1 VNVILYV
8 MDALRADHL
17 SCYGYERDI
26 SPNIDALADDGVR
39 FERCFSP
46 ATWTR
51 PVASSLL
58 TGLYPPAHGTET
70 RNDLFSPPVQ
80 TLAERFQDAG
90 YETVG
95 ITTMGNL
102 SSEVRFDRGFDR
114 FFDLY
119 KDDDVISKRRTS
131 TPTEEE
137 LKQENV
143 DRVALPRAED
153 ITDTFAEWLTK
164 RDDDRPFFAF
174 AWSIEP
180 HMPYD
185 PPPEFRGFLDP
196 GYDGVVD
203 GERDT
208 LNAVESES
216 DLAQFIGLY
225 DGEIAYNDHCIGTL
239 VDLLRDAGCFADT
252 LFSVAGDHGDAFRE
266 HGRLTHGHAPY
277 DELMHVPWVVRTPSA
292 VSSTDVADGLC
303 SLIDVAPTLLDTATD
318 GSVDPSAGI
327 QGRPAM
333 PGRPD
338 GPLDREHV
346 FSKTTSY
353 DMQSTFYGVRSDG
366 WKYIRIERPSATPGN
381 VVGTLRYVLEK
392 GILTDIL
399 RNPGHYL
406 NRYFYDENELLFDLQ
421 SDPDET
427 ENLAQ
432 SNGERR
438 ERLEAEIDAWI
449 EACEALNKSAADASG
464 EIGAETKEQLRQLG
478 YTE

>member
-1 VNVILYV
+1 MNVILYV

-17 SCYGYERDI
+17 SCYGYDRDI
-26 SPNIDALADDGVR
+26 SPNIDALANDGVR
-39 FERCFSP
+39 FEQCFSP

-51 PVASSLL
+51 PVASSLF

-70 RNDLFSPPVQ
+70 RNDLFSPSVQ

-95 ITTMGNL
+95 ITTMGNV
-102 SSEVRFDRGFDR
+102 SSEVGFDRGFDR

-119 KDDDVISKRRTS
+119 RNDEVISKRRTS

-137 LKQENV
+137 LKQEDV

-153 ITDTFAEWLTK
+153 ITDTFKEWLVG

-185 PPPEFRGFLDP
+185 PPPEFNDFLDP
-196 GYDGVVD
+196 EYNGNVD
-203 GERDT
+203 GERET
-208 LNAVESES
+208 LKSVESAS
-216 DLAQFIGLY
+216 DLAQLVGLY

-239 VDLLRDAGCFADT
+239 VDFLRETGYFDNT
-252 LFSVAGDHGDAFRE
+252 LFSLVGDHGDAFKE

-277 DELMHVPWVVRTPSA
+277 DELMQVPWIVRTPSP
-292 VSSTDVADGLC
+292 VSTADVADGLC
-303 SLIDVAPTLLDTATD
+303 SLIDVAPTLLDIATD
-318 GSVDPSAGI
+318 GSLDPSVGI

-333 PGRPD
+333 PGGPS
-338 GPLDREHV
+338 GPLDREYV

-353 DMQSTFYGVRSDG
+353 DMQNTFYGVRSDN
-366 WKYIRIERPSATPGN
+366 WKYIYIEQPAATPGN
-381 VVGTLRYVLEK
+381 VLSTLRYVLDK
-392 GILTDIL
+392 GILTDIIW
-399 RNPGHYL
+399 NPGHYL
-406 NRYFYDENELLFDLQ
+406 NRYLYDENQLLFDLQ
-421 SDPDET
+421 SDPAET
-427 ENLAQ
+427 ENLTD
-432 SNGERR
+432 SHGDVRD
-438 ERLEAEIDAWI
+438 RLQAEIDAWL
-449 EACEALNKSAADASG
+449 EACEALNKSTTDASG
-464 EIGAETKEQLRQLG
+464 KIGAETKEQLRQLG